1 VPTFDQQQKDAM
13 RLGGELGMVAWL
25 SSRRRQNEAEADA
38 ARAAFEATPQGELA
52 AIEQE
57 MAVLGAACSPE
68 QWALLHTSQGLP
80 IPEKP
85 NEANWPTPLRNR
97 VHAERMAALIR
108 ERKTR

>member
-1 VPTFDQQQKDAM
+1 MPTFDQQQKDAQK
-13 RLGGELGMVAWL
+13 LGGELGIVAWL
-25 SSRRRQNEAEADA
+25 SSKRRESEATTAA

-57 MAVLGAACSPE
+57 MAVQGAAMSRE
-68 QWALLHTSQGLP
+68 AWAYVHTSQGLP

-85 NEANWPTPLRNR
+85 SEANWPTPLRNR

-108 ERKTR
+108 EKNAQ